1 MRPYYYFICVHSS
14 IGLSPYTVR
23 IKVLSRFERN
33 CIRIQNISN
42 DIYAVPFINPYKILK
57 FSFVYF
63 KSKSEI
69 FSDFKRLLF
78 YWAEKYF
85 QTLQESAFFVLIA
98 IFSQPNEKAN
108 CAVYVL
114 LPGLCCITQHPLPSN
129 SGSPLGFISVFKINA
144 AGGLSKSDTCFP

>member
-78 YWAEKYF
+78 YTKEMVGIKSVSISIPYKY
-85 QTLQESAFFVLIA
+85 SALLF
-98 IFSQPNEKAN
+98 AN
-108 CAVYVL
+108 V
-114 LPGLCCITQHPLPSN
+114 
-129 SGSPLGFISVFKINA
+129 SVK
-144 AGGLSKSDTCFP
+144 

>member
-1 MRPYYYFICVHSS
+1 MQLVDYLSQILVFRRLKIYYYFICVHSS

-78 YWAEKYF
+78 DSRKIEK
-85 QTLQESAFFVLIA
+85 
-98 IFSQPNEKAN
+98 
-108 CAVYVL
+108 
-114 LPGLCCITQHPLPSN
+114 
-129 SGSPLGFISVFKINA
+129 
-144 AGGLSKSDTCFP
+144 GGRKS

>member
-78 YWAEKYF
+78 DSRKIEK
-85 QTLQESAFFVLIA
+85 
-98 IFSQPNEKAN
+98 
-108 CAVYVL
+108 
-114 LPGLCCITQHPLPSN
+114 
-129 SGSPLGFISVFKINA
+129 
-144 AGGLSKSDTCFP
+144 GGRKS

>member
-78 YWAEKYF
+78 NLEIYILPTKQNRNHSIPF
-85 QTLQESAFFVLIA
+85 HVSFNIKFSVLICNGVVRKTSSLTA
-98 IFSQPNEKAN
+98 FGYLARLN
-108 CAVYVL
+108 CSSKYY
-114 LPGLCCITQHPLPSN
+114 HH
-129 SGSPLGFISVFKINA
+129 A
-144 AGGLSKSDTCFP
+144 A